1 LLHDIGKALDREN
14 EGTHVQLGVDLLR
27 RHNVNPKVIHAVE
40 SHHHDVPQ
48 ETIEAVIVEIAD
60 AISGSRPGA
69 RRETLETYVK
79 RVRQL
84 EDSARSFKGVQEA
97 FAVQAGRELR
107 IIVRPDAID
116 DLACI
121 ELSKNIAK
129 KIEETMEYPGQI
141 KVTVVREMRVVEYAK

>member
-1 LLHDIGKALDREN
+1 
-14 EGTHVQLGVDLLR
+14 
-27 RHNVNPKVIHAVE
+27 
-40 SHHHDVPQ
+40 
-48 ETIEAVIVEIAD
+48 
-60 AISGSRPGA
+60 
-69 RRETLETYVK
+69 VK

-84 EDSARSFKGVQEA
+84 EESARSFRGVQEA